1 MFGNNVVYRS
11 PTRHL
16 RVQGLQILLMGE
28 VNVTSASQTLESF
41 WNIERTHV
49 TQRKKKNN
57 VILLKQEL
65 KKII

>member
-16 RVQGLQILLMGE
+16 RVQGLGE

-41 WNIERTHV
+41 WSIQRTHV
-49 TQRKKKNN
+49 TQQKKNN

-65 KKII
+65 KKLFDSFG

>member
-41 WNIERTHV
+41 WNIQRTHV
-49 TQRKKKNN
+49 TQRKKNN